1 MGPWGIQRES
11 KRESVWCK
19 IANVLVRIKF
29 THSLTAFNAHIHAM
43 LLSSSDYTRAHSFW
57 LKDQATIHTYIEEG
71 KEKNDKLFHWSLF
84 DRWTLR
90 EIVRECMCLSVHLYV
105 CVWLNR
111 CMCDGAASEWERES
125 EKAGCWWLLIV
136 VVSCVCYSG
145 GPTLPLEFGVPTR
158 LCASTWNTG
167 KFTLP
172 RIRTHMATR
181 LPRFFHE
188 FISSSTDHTHT
199 RVQTVAISLPPV
211 ESTKFVLC
219 RSFSILR
226 FRQ

>member
-1 MGPWGIQRES
+1 MNSSWNCAWVYVSVCASVCMRVV
-11 KRESVWCK
+11 ESVH
-19 IANVLVRIKF
+19 VRRN
-29 THSLTAFNAHIHAM
+29 SE
-43 LLSSSDYTRAHSFW
+43 RAS
-57 LKDQATIHTYIEEG
+57 K
-71 KEKNDKLFHWSLF
+71 
-84 DRWTLR
+84 
-90 EIVRECMCLSVHLYV
+90 
-105 CVWLNR
+105 
-111 CMCDGAASEWERES
+111 WERES

-136 VVSCVCYSG
+136 VVSCVCVCYSG

-167 KFTLP
+167 KFTLS